1 MRIDEVEHGMVREYE
16 GLAGNPADTNS
27 FVPAVKHHRECFG
40 KSPERARGDRGFF
53 SAQNERE
60 AEEMGV
66 KKVALPARGGLSKKR
81 GERQKQRW
89 FRRLLK
95 WRAGSE
101 STISTL
107 KHPFSMGR
115 ATYKGESGFQ
125 RYGGWC
131 VISKNLFSMARW
143 QERRKLKR
151 RSHAQGKIVGPTGQA
166 AG

>member
-1 MRIDEVEHGMVREYE
+1 
-16 GLAGNPADTNS
+16 
-27 FVPAVKHHRECFG
+27 
-40 KSPERARGDRGFF
+40 
-53 SAQNERE
+53 
-60 AEEMGV
+60 MGV
-66 KKVALPARGGLSKKR
+66 KKVALPARGRLSKKR

-115 ATYKGESGFQ
+115 ATYQGEWGFQ
-125 RYGGWC
+125 RYVGWC
-131 VISKNLFSMARW
+131 VISKNLFSIARW

-151 RSHAQGKIVGPTGQA
+151 RSHAQGKIVAPTGQA